1 MLNFKEKSMQTIAV
15 FTLMMCLQKSWI
27 KVELQDPYVLIL
39 EKFDPLLMGFFKL
52 FLQSQKQ
59 PEEQCL

>member
-1 MLNFKEKSMQTIAV
+1 MQTIAV

-27 KVELQDPYVLIL
+27 KVELQDPFVLIL

-52 FLQSQKQ
+52 FLQSQKK